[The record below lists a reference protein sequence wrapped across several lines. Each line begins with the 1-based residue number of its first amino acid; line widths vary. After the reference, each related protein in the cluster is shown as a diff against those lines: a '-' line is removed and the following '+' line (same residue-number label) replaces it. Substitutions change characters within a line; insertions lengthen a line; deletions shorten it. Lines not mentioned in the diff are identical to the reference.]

1 MSSAKIPFHGSSG
14 GSPPPPP
21 PPSPEDEDGNPGR
34 SAAFSGLWHTCGVVG
49 TIHPPSPWEL
59 LGVVMTKAAMLKDTW
74 AEFKTTKTE
83 EEPPKETSLLGC
95 TNDRRQKNLLGYV
108 YVWCICVG
116 GWGGVENTWRA
127 RSNTSN
133 FIAMLSTSAC
143 KNKKLSYVN
152 RGEGEKVL

>member
-1 MSSAKIPFHGSSG
+1 
-14 GSPPPPP
+14 
-21 PPSPEDEDGNPGR
+21 
-34 SAAFSGLWHTCGVVG
+34 
-49 TIHPPSPWEL
+49 
-59 LGVVMTKAAMLKDTW
+59 MLKDTW
-74 AEFKTTKTE
+74 AELKTTKTE

-116 GWGGVENTWRA
+116 GWGGVGNTWRA

>member
-21 PPSPEDEDGNPGR
+21 PSPEAEAGIP
-34 SAAFSGLWHTCGVVG
+34 WVEEHPCGVDG
-49 TIHPPSPWEL
+49 HASGIDPS
-59 LGVVMTKAAMLKDTW
+59 TKTAMPKDTW
-74 AEFKTTKTE
+74 AELKTTKTE

-116 GWGGVENTWRA
+116 GWGGVGNTWRA

>member
-21 PPSPEDEDGNPGR
+21 PPSPEDEAGNPGSR
-34 SAAFSGLWHTCGVVG
+34 AAPSELRHTSGVVG
-49 TIHPPSPWEL
+49 HAPPSPFAS
-59 LGVVMTKAAMLKDTW
+59 TKAAMLKDTW
-74 AEFKTTKTE
+74 AELKTTKTE

-116 GWGGVENTWRA
+116 GWGGVGNTWRA

>member
-1 MSSAKIPFHGSSG
+1 
-14 GSPPPPP
+14 
-21 PPSPEDEDGNPGR
+21 
-34 SAAFSGLWHTCGVVG
+34 
-49 TIHPPSPWEL
+49 
-59 LGVVMTKAAMLKDTW
+59 MLKDTW
-74 AEFKTTKTE
+74 AELKTTKTE
-83 EEPPKETSLLGC
+83 EGPPKETSLLGC

-116 GWGGVENTWRA
+116 GWGGVGNTWRA
-127 RSNTSN
+127 RSNISN

>member
-1 MSSAKIPFHGSSG
+1 MSSAKIPFHPSG
-14 GSPPPPP
+14 GSSPPPPP
-21 PPSPEDEDGNPGR
+21 PDPEAGSPGSRPSAPRPR
-34 SAAFSGLWHTCGVVG
+34 HCGVLGHARPSTPSG
-49 TIHPPSPWEL
+49 T
-59 LGVVMTKAAMLKDTW
+59 AMLKDTW

-83 EEPPKETSLLGC
+83 EEPPKETGLLGC

-116 GWGGVENTWRA
+116 WLGGVGNTWRA
-127 RSNTSN
+127 RSNISN

>member
-21 PPSPEDEDGNPGR
+21 PPSPEDEAGIPGSR
-34 SAAFSGLWHTCGVVG
+34 AAPAGLWHTCGVVG
-49 TIHPPSPWEL
+49 HARPSPS
-59 LGVVMTKAAMLKDTW
+59 TKTAMLKDTW
-74 AEFKTTKTE
+74 AELKTTKTE

-116 GWGGVENTWRA
+116 GWGGVGNTWRA

-133 FIAMLSTSAC
+133 FIDFIAMLSC
-143 KNKKLSYVN
+143 KSELAKTRS
-152 RGEGEKVL
+152 

>member
-21 PPSPEDEDGNPGR
+21 PEDEAGIPGIRAAPADTIPCGVAGHARPSP
-34 SAAFSGLWHTCGVVG
+34 
-49 TIHPPSPWEL
+49 PPS
-59 LGVVMTKAAMLKDTW
+59 TKAAMLKDTW
-74 AEFKTTKTE
+74 AELKTTKTE
-83 EEPPKETSLLGC
+83 EGPPKETSLLGC

-116 GWGGVENTWRA
+116 GWGGVGNTWRA

>member
-1 MSSAKIPFHGSSG
+1 MSSAKIPFHGSTG

-21 PPSPEDEDGNPGR
+21 PEDEAGIPGIR
-34 SAAFSGLWHTCGVVG
+34 AAPIPGGVAG
-49 TIHPPSPWEL
+49 MQSPS
-59 LGVVMTKAAMLKDTW
+59 TKAAMLKDTW

-83 EEPPKETSLLGC
+83 EGPPKETSLLGC

-116 GWGGVENTWRA
+116 GWGGVGNTWRA

-152 RGEGEKVL
+152 TGGCEQVL

>member
-21 PPSPEDEDGNPGR
+21 PPSPEDEAGIPGIR
-34 SAAFSGLWHTCGVVG
+34 AAPIPGGVAG
-49 TIHPPSPWEL
+49 MQSPSPPP
-59 LGVVMTKAAMLKDTW
+59 AMLKDTW
-74 AEFKTTKTE
+74 AELKTTKTE
-83 EEPPKETSLLGC
+83 EGPPKETSLLGC

-116 GWGGVENTWRA
+116 GWGGVGNTWRA

-152 RGEGEKVL
+152 TGECEQVL

>member
-21 PPSPEDEDGNPGR
+21 PPSPEDEDGNPGGP
-34 SAAFSGLWHTCGVVG
+34 AAFSGLNPCGVVG

-133 FIAMLSTSAC
+133 FIDFIAMLSC
-143 KNKKLSYVN
+143 KSELAKTRS
-152 RGEGEKVL
+152 